1 LREDG
6 EIGEVGDVLGEV
18 LRDAKLVARENIV
31 DAEVV
36 ELVELVLGVVE

>member
-1 LREDG
+1 MREDG